1 MSGQLTAYNRD
12 EVWSVRVSAKIF
24 YDEQL
29 KDRKRRKLR
38 NRLEKDQKVKKV
50 QLILRID
57 GDQNLLHLM
66 SPSQKDR
73 LLKRQPSS
81 VVVGIAKDREGAF
94 KVIENIVMQV
104 LDAQGAI
111 TGDLIDKELDI
122 HWNSSIK
129 P

>member
-1 MSGQLTAYNRD
+1 M
-12 EVWSVRVSAKIF
+12 RVSPKIF

-104 LDAQGAI
+104 LNTQGAI

-129 P
+129 S